1 MQHSKLPVIGI
12 IGGGQLGR
20 MFIEEALRYNIKCI
34 ILDND
39 SDAPASL
46 IAHQHIK
53 GSITDANAIHQ
64 LADACDILTY
74 EIEHIFVEA
83 LDEIER
89 SGKKVYPSAQV
100 LRIIQDKGKQKQFY
114 REHNIATSDFVIVSK
129 PEEWKQ
135 AIQQKGWS
143 RFVAK
148 SCREGYD
155 GKGVQLMQADDLKDV
170 STIPFPN
177 ETVLEAFVACEK
189 EISVIVACDVQGNAV
204 CFPAVEM
211 EFDPQAN
218 LVTYLFAPARLSETQ
233 VEKANRLALQTAKS
247 FGSPGL
253 FAVEMFMDKEGHFLV
268 NETAPRPH
276 NSGHHTIEGCYTS
289 QYEQLLRVLLHMPL
303 GSTALLKH
311 SAMIN
316 ILGDVSFSGP
326 YYLANEAEILKEEGV
341 YIHLYGKSISKPKR
355 KLGHITI
362 LADDEQALK
371 EKVNRINPLIQIK
384 PAL

>member
-1 MQHSKLPVIGI
+1 MRNSKLPVIGI

-20 MFIEEALRYNIKCI
+20 MFIEEALRYNIKCV

-39 SDAPASL
+39 ADAPAAL

-53 GSITDANAIHQ
+53 GSITDAQAIHQ
-64 LADACDILTY
+64 LAAACDILTY

-114 REHNIATSDFVIVSK
+114 RDHHIATSDFVLVSK

-135 AIQQKGWS
+135 AIQQKGWT

-155 GKGVQLMQADDLKDV
+155 GKGVQLMQADELSDTSLK
-170 STIPFPN
+170 PFQN
-177 ETVLEAFVACEK
+177 ETVLEAFVDCAK
-189 EISVIVACDVQGNAV
+189 EISVIVACDVHGNAV
-204 CFPAVEM
+204 CFPPVEM

-218 LVTYLFAPARLSETQ
+218 LVTYLFSPALLSNAQIE
-233 VEKANRLALQTAKS
+233 VANRLALQTAQA
-247 FGSPGL
+247 FASPGL
-253 FAVEMFMDKEGHFLV
+253 FAVEMFLDKQGNFWV

-289 QYEQLLRVLLHMPL
+289 QYEQLLRVLLHRPL
-303 GSTALLKH
+303 GSTTLLKH

-326 YYLANEAEILKEEGV
+326 YYLDNEAELLKEEGV

-362 LADDEQALK
+362 LADDAQALK
-371 EKVNRINPLIQIK
+371 EKVTRINPLIQIK
-384 PAL
+384 PAQ